1 MRSLAWALVVGAVLA
16 GTSGRE
22 SSSRVINVANPD
34 ELISALHA
42 PLEDVTIQIAPGRY
56 VLPGMD
62 EHPGL
67 GPCNSYATN
76 DPVRVGVVVSG
87 RRVRLVG
94 SGVEATVIV
103 SDAYFRIWF
112 KDCADCELEHVAITG
127 NDVDRSIAGDLI
139 AGSTMAGVLITK
151 SRVRIANCVMKED
164 SATGLEGAGEVV
176 RGTRP
181 ANGVVG
187 WKDAELTIEFNEFS
201 RNFSAISLRENTHA
215 AIRNNLIEGSGAS
228 DKIGNEAI
236 DLMCDATATVERNHF
251 RGLTGGFYLG
261 DTSSLIMKENI
272 VEDVYYAGISMAGA
286 YFTSPWSD
294 KNIPDPGGK
303 LGRVRIEQ
311 NVIYNCGN
319 AGIAVRTNGDQ
330 TATRNII
337 VATGRIKPP
346 VSAIIAY
353 GADAEAA
360 VRKNT
365 LYDNTVTNPALD
377 RDVPREAF
385 WRARRAWTRTYR
397 NTPVG
402 VDGRHKFYESA
413 FLTRYGRWAD

>member
-1 MRSLAWALVVGAVLA
+1 M
-16 GTSGRE
+16 
-22 SSSRVINVANPD
+22 INVTTVD
-34 ELISALHA
+34 ELVNILRT

-56 VLPGMD
+56 VLPGRE

-67 GPCNSYATN
+67 GPCNSYVTN
-76 DPVRVGVVVSG
+76 DAVHVGVVVSG
-87 RRVRLVG
+87 RRVRLIG
-94 SGVEATVIV
+94 SGVEATVLV
-103 SDAYFRIWF
+103 SDAYFRVWF

-127 NDVDRSIAGDLI
+127 NDVNRSVSGELI
-139 AGSTMAGVLITK
+139 AGSTMAAVLITG

-164 SATGLEGAGEVV
+164 SASGLEGAGEVV

-187 WKDAELTIEFNEFS
+187 WKDAELIIEFNEFS
-201 RNFSAISLRENTHA
+201 RNFSAIVLRENTHA
-215 AIRNNLIEGSGAS
+215 VIRNNLIEGSGAS
-228 DKIGNEAI
+228 DKIGNEALS
-236 DLMCDATATVERNHF
+236 LMCDATAIVERNHF
-251 RGLTGGFYLG
+251 RGLTGGMHLG
-261 DTSSLIMKENI
+261 DTSSLILNENI
-272 VEDVYYAGISMAGA
+272 IEDVYYAGVSMAGA
-286 YFTSPWSD
+286 YQTSPWSD

-303 LGRVRIEQ
+303 LGRVRIER

-319 AGIAVRTNGDQ
+319 AGIAVRANGDQ

-337 VATGRIKPP
+337 VATGSIKPP
-346 VSAIIAY
+346 ASTIIAY

-360 VRKNT
+360 ARKNT
-365 LYDNTVTNPALD
+365 LYDNTVTDPKLG
-377 RDVPREAF
+377 RDISREAF
-385 WRARRAWTRTYR
+385 WRARRPWTRTYR